1 MAAAREVVRVVAGAA
16 AAVEDLPA
24 VPEGA
29 RGPGLADGGLRPAA
43 QVPRHR
49 VARVVE
55 VREIILGE
63 HLRRRRR
70 RGVGV
75 GAAHKVVGPGD
86 PLAAAAVVV
95 RRAAGHVGVLAL
107 AEADP
112 LVPLRLG
119 R

>member
-29 RGPGLADGGLRPAA
+29 RGPRLADGGLRPAA

-75 GAAHKVVGPGD
+75 GAAHEVVGPGD

-95 RRAAGHVGVLAL
+95 RRAAGHVRVLAL